1 MIPLIMRLR
10 IQGSGKG
17 FRLLFPVVLLW
28 ILVLALMIVLLP
40 FLLIGVLFTWR
51 RGPGPALLAI
61 YPLLFS
67 VLFSLSGLHFEF
79 ENAKNRIFM
88 SFT

>member
-1 MIPLIMRLR
+1 MIPLVMRLR

-28 ILVLALMIVLLP
+28 ILVLAVMIALLP
-40 FLLIGVLFTWR
+40 FFLIGVFITWR
-51 RGPGPALLAI
+51 RGPGPALLAV

-67 VLFSLSGLHFEF
+67 ALFSLSGLHVEV

>member
-1 MIPLIMRLR
+1 MIPLVMRLR
-10 IQGSGKG
+10 IQGSGTG

-28 ILVLALMIVLLP
+28 ILVLALMIILFP
-40 FLLIGVLFTWR
+40 FVLIGVLVTWR

-67 VLFSLSGLHFEF
+67 VLFSLSGVQFDF
-79 ENAKNRIFM
+79 ENAKNRIYV